1 LDEDELNERGTS
13 DLVLQGDGSDFD
25 ATELYQ
31 LAAQPSQATESQ
43 LARIEK
49 QMLRSLYALGWFEYP
64 GLPAFEIDATRGHLD
79 IRLQREDGRRVH
91 LFVRDGKTATIERW
105 DFYVRHERP
114 WMLRGHKEPMTEIH
128 EPIFLGREKR
138 SGIRSGLLLLA
149 NYVADNPGKTAELEA
164 SKRKELAKNA
174 FRAITEA
181 L

>member
-1 LDEDELNERGTS
+1 MGVS
-13 DLVLQGDGSDFD
+13 DLVLRGDGEIED
-25 ATELYQ
+25 AAELYQ
-31 LAAQPSQATESQ
+31 TIAPSIQRQDQSIQEQAENQ

-64 GLPAFEIDATRGHLD
+64 GLPAFEIDAARGHLD

-105 DFYVRHERP
+105 DFYTRYERP

-128 EPIFLGREKR
+128 EPIFLGRDKR
-138 SGIRSGLLLLA
+138 AGVRAGLLCLA

-164 SKRKELAKNA
+164 SKRKEIAKNA
-174 FRAITEA
+174 FRAITGA